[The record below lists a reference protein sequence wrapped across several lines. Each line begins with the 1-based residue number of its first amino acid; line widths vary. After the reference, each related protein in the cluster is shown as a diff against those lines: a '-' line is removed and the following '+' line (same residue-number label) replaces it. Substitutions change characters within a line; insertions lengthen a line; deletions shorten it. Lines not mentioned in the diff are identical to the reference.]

1 MTKSP
6 EHQAPERRPEAS
18 RREEAPPTPAR
29 TSRGPVAH
37 APDCAPGQRGY
48 ALVAL
53 LALMTIILIV
63 TMSAAPSIRQQTRRD
78 LEREAIARGEE
89 VAEAIRAYIHMKGA
103 PPTSMDELLD
113 GVTPPGSIKKKQ
125 VLRASAAR
133 DPLSKDGEWR
143 LIKANDREFAE
154 FIRAVTLYSEGR
166 LPPTNDQNQFMRAI
180 EGTFR
185 QFISI
190 LNTGSGEDAPGGEDT
205 SLSSNGPFI
214 GVASRSR
221 RASVLTYYDIER
233 HDKWVFTPFFK

>member
-1 MTKSP
+1 MSRG
-6 EHQAPERRPEAS
+6 AEAS
-18 RREEAPPTPAR
+18 
-29 TSRGPVAH
+29 
-37 APDCAPGQRGY
+37 GQRGY

-63 TMSAAPSIRQQTRRD
+63 MMSAAPSIRQQTRRE

-89 VAEAIRAYIHMKGA
+89 VAEAIRAYIHMKGT
-103 PPTSMDELLD
+103 PPTSMEELLE
-113 GVTPPGSIKKKQ
+113 GVAAPGVIKKRQ
-125 VLRASAAR
+125 ILRASAAR

-166 LPPTNDQNQFMRAI
+166 LPQTNDQNQFI
-180 EGTFR
+180 KGLEGSFR
-185 QFISI
+185 QVISI
-190 LNTGSGEDAPGGEDT
+190 LNTGTQDDAPGGEDT

-221 RASVLTYYDIER
+221 RPSVLTYYDIER